1 MNSSPSST
9 RSAELLSRSRS
20 RLLLID
26 LQERLLPAIPDRE
39 SLVARCRLLAQGARI
54 LCIPT
59 HMTEQYPQGLGTTI
73 PEIAE
78 FSANRPSKTRFSC
91 TESLGWLPPSPD
103 EPFQI
108 VVAGIEA
115 HVCVLQT
122 VLDLLALGYQ
132 VHVAVDAVSSRGEID
147 RQVALRRME
156 LSGAVLTT
164 AETVLFEWCEVAG
177 TPEFKSISKLVT
189 GRS

>member
-1 MNSSPSST
+1 MNTSPPT
-9 RSAELLSRSRS
+9 RSAELLRRDRS
-20 RLLLID
+20 RLLLVDIQD
-26 LQERLLPAIPDRE
+26 QLMPVIPDRE
-39 SLVARCRLLAQGARI
+39 ALIARCRLLAQGAQI
-54 LCIPT
+54 LSVPI
-59 HMTEQYPQGLGTTI
+59 HITEQYPKGLGPTI

-78 FSANRPSKTRFSC
+78 FAADRPAKTRFSC
-91 TESLGWLPPSPD
+91 AECLGWLPPGPE

-115 HVCVLQT
+115 HVCILQT

-132 VHVAVDAVSSRGEID
+132 VHVAVDAVSD
-147 RQVALRRME
+147 RIELDMQISLRRME

-177 TPEFKSISKLVT
+177 TPEFKAISKLVT
-189 GRS
+189 GR

>member
-1 MNSSPSST
+1 MNTPPPA
-9 RSAELLSRSRS
+9 RSAELLNHHRS
-20 RLLLID
+20 RLLLVDI
-26 LQERLLPAIPDRE
+26 QERFIPNILNSE
-39 SLVARCRLLAQGARI
+39 ALIARCRFLALGAQI
-54 LCIPT
+54 LSVPI
-59 HMTEQYPQGLGTTI
+59 HITEQYPRALGSTV

-78 FSANRPSKTRFSC
+78 FAADRPSKLRFSC
-91 TESLGWLPPSPD
+91 TDCLGWGPPGPED
-103 EPFQI
+103 PFQI

-132 VHVAVDAVSSRGEID
+132 VHIPVDAVSD
-147 RQVALRRME
+147 RIELDQQIALRRME

-177 TPEFKSISKLVT
+177 TPEFKAISKLVT
-189 GRS
+189 GRI